1 MRGLEDQVVVVAGGG
16 SGIGAATAVRLAEEG
31 ASVVVG
37 DLVGDNAE
45 AVADGIRAAGGRA
58 VAAQFD
64 IAIDESVA
72 ELVAVAVAEFG
83 GLDALHANAAD
94 LSEECIMQ
102 DSDALAVD
110 LGVFDRTITVNLRG
124 HLLCTR
130 HAIPRMLERGGGTIV
145 YTSSASGHV
154 GEPQRPS
161 YGISKSGIN
170 ALMRHV
176 SSRWGREGI
185 RANCV
190 APGMVLTKTIR
201 DHSDQE
207 FREYAL
213 EHRPFGAPRRTGGH
227 RRGGRVPDVGRR
239 ELDHRPGDQRR
250 RRLDRPPLGQ
260 RSIPLRRPALRARR
274 RFIS

>member
-1 MRGLEDQVVVVAGGG
+1 MRGLDDQVVVVAGGG

-72 ELVAVAVAEFG
+72 ELVAFAVAEFG

-145 YTSSASGHV
+145 YTSSAAGHV

-201 DHSDQE
+201 DNSDQE

-213 EHRPFGAPRRTGGH
+213 SISRSARLGEPEDIAAAVAFLMSDDASWITGQVISVDGGSTVRP
-227 RRGGRVPDVGRR
+227 
-239 ELDHRPGDQRR
+239 
-250 RRLDRPPLGQ
+250 
-260 RSIPLRRPALRARR
+260 
-274 RFIS
+274 

>member
-1 MRGLEDQVVVVAGGG
+1 MVRGLDNKIVVVAGGG

-45 AVADGIRAAGGRA
+45 AVAAGIRATGGRA
-58 VAAQFD
+58 VSAQFD
-64 IAIDESVA
+64 ISVDDSVA
-72 ELVAVAVAEFG
+72 ALVAVAVAEFG

-94 LSEECIMQ
+94 LSEAVIMQ

-110 LGVFDRTITVNLRG
+110 LGVFDRTIAVNLRG

-130 HAIPRMLERGGGTIV
+130 HAIPLLLERGGGTII
-145 YTSSASGHV
+145 YTSSAAGHV

-176 SSRWGREGI
+176 SARWGREGI

-201 DHSDQE
+201 DNSEQE
-207 FREYAL
+207 FRDYAL
-213 EHRPFGAPRRTGGH
+213 SLGRSPRLGEPEDIAAAVAFLMSDDASWITAQVISVDGGSTVRP
-227 RRGGRVPDVGRR
+227 
-239 ELDHRPGDQRR
+239 
-250 RRLDRPPLGQ
+250 
-260 RSIPLRRPALRARR
+260 
-274 RFIS
+274 

>member
-1 MRGLEDQVVVVAGGG
+1 MARAQEEPAQVHRD
-16 SGIGAATAVRLAEEG
+16 GAVEHAEID
-31 ASVVVG
+31 VDCVG
-37 DLVGDNAE
+37 
-45 AVADGIRAAGGRA
+45 
-58 VAAQFD
+58 
-64 IAIDESVA
+64 VA
-72 ELVAVAVAEFG
+72 EDRCLRHVGCVGVQEIHTAERV
-83 GLDALHANAAD
+83 DRARHERA
-94 LSEECIMQ
+94 
-102 DSDALAVD
+102 DALAVD

-130 HAIPRMLERGGGTIV
+130 HAIPRLLERGGGTIV
-145 YTSSASGHV
+145 YTSSAAGHV

-201 DHSDQE
+201 DNSDQE

-213 EHRPFGAPRRTGGH
+213 SIGRSARLGEPEDIAAAVAFLLSDDASWITAQVISVDGGSTVRP
-227 RRGGRVPDVGRR
+227 
-239 ELDHRPGDQRR
+239 
-250 RRLDRPPLGQ
+250 
-260 RSIPLRRPALRARR
+260 
-274 RFIS
+274 

>member
-1 MRGLEDQVVVVAGGG
+1 MVRGLDNKIVVVAGGG

-45 AVADGIRAAGGRA
+45 AVAAGIRATGGRA
-58 VAAQFD
+58 VSAQFD
-64 IAIDESVA
+64 ISVDDSVA
-72 ELVAVAVAEFG
+72 ALVAVAVAEFG

-94 LSEECIMQ
+94 LSEAVIMQ
-102 DSDALAVD
+102 DSDAVAVD
-110 LGVFDRTITVNLRG
+110 LGVFDRTIAVNLRG

-130 HAIPRMLERGGGTIV
+130 HAIPLLFERGGGTII
-145 YTSSASGHV
+145 YTSSAAGHV

-161 YGISKSGIN
+161 YGISKSGLN

-176 SSRWGREGI
+176 SARWGREGI

-201 DHSDQE
+201 DNSEQE
-207 FREYAL
+207 FRDYAL
-213 EHRPFGAPRRTGGH
+213 SL
-227 RRGGRVPDVGRR
+227 GRS
-239 ELDHRPGDQRR
+239 
-250 RRLDRPPLGQ
+250 RRLGEPEDIAAAVAFLMSDDASWITAQVISVDGGSTVRP
-260 RSIPLRRPALRARR
+260 
-274 RFIS
+274 

>member
-1 MRGLEDQVVVVAGGG
+1 MRGLDNKIVVVAGGG

-45 AVADGIRAAGGRA
+45 AVAAGIRTTGGRA
-58 VAAQFD
+58 VSAQFD
-64 IAIDESVA
+64 ISVDDSVA
-72 ELVAVAVAEFG
+72 ALVAVAVAQFG

-94 LSEECIMQ
+94 LSEAVIMQ
-102 DSDALAVD
+102 DSDAVAVD
-110 LGVFDRTITVNLRG
+110 LGVFDRTIAVNLRG

-130 HAIPRMLERGGGTIV
+130 HAIPLLLERGGGTII
-145 YTSSASGHV
+145 YTSSAAGHV

-176 SSRWGREGI
+176 SARWGREGI

-201 DHSDQE
+201 DNSEQE
-207 FREYAL
+207 FRDYAL
-213 EHRPFGAPRRTGGH
+213 SLGRSPRLGEPEDIAAAVAFLMSDDASWITAQVISVDGGSTVRP
-227 RRGGRVPDVGRR
+227 
-239 ELDHRPGDQRR
+239 
-250 RRLDRPPLGQ
+250 
-260 RSIPLRRPALRARR
+260 
-274 RFIS
+274 

>member
-1 MRGLEDQVVVVAGGG
+1 M
-16 SGIGAATAVRLAEEG
+16 
-31 ASVVVG
+31 
-37 DLVGDNAE
+37 
-45 AVADGIRAAGGRA
+45 
-58 VAAQFD
+58 
-64 IAIDESVA
+64 
-72 ELVAVAVAEFG
+72 AVAVDEFG
-83 GLDALHANAAD
+83 GLDSMHANAAD

-102 DSDALAVD
+102 DSDAVDVD

-130 HAIPRMLERGGGTIV
+130 HAIPLMLERGGGTIV
-145 YTSSASGHV
+145 YTSSAAGHV

-201 DHSDQE
+201 DNSDQE
-207 FREYAL
+207 FREFAL
-213 EHRPFGAPRRTGGH
+213 SIGRSAASANRRTS
-227 RRGGRVPDVGRR
+227 
-239 ELDHRPGDQRR
+239 
-250 RRLDRPPLGQ
+250 PPRW
-260 RSIPLRRPALRARR
+260 RS
-274 RFIS
+274 